1 VVYKNYKIGKNKML
15 TNSQLKIFEPLTRNM
30 LKEYS
35 IKEIKEGCSEKSNNA
50 IALALEKFKEENIV
64 KERRVGRSLLYTLN
78 VDNDL
83 VFNYIQW
90 INTKKLPKSVLR
102 AIERIKEDVEK
113 HTSFF
118 SVVVFG
124 SYATGKQTKDS
135 DLDVAVFIEE
145 ENKRKVIESAI
156 KSSELKTPLQI
167 HGHVISKEEFL
178 EMLKVDEENLGKQI
192 ARKHLSIYNS
202 NIFYS
207 LLKKGVKNGF
217 RY

>member
-1 VVYKNYKIGKNKML
+1 ML
-15 TNSQLKIFEPLTRNM
+15 TESQLRIFEPLTKNM

-35 IKEIKEGCSEKSNNA
+35 IKEIKEYCGEKSNNA
-50 IALALEKFKEENIV
+50 LSLALKKFKDEDLV

-78 VDNDL
+78 IDNDL
-83 VFNYIQW
+83 VFNYITL
-90 INTKKLPKSVLR
+90 INTKNLPKSVLR

-118 SVVVFG
+118 SIVIFG
-124 SYATGKQTKDS
+124 SYAIGKQTKDS

-145 ENKRKVIESAI
+145 ENKRKMIETAI
-156 KSSELKTPLQI
+156 KSSELKTPLEI
-167 HGHVISKEEFL
+167 HSNVISKEEFL
-178 EMLKVDEENLGKQI
+178 EMLKIDNENLGKQI

-202 NIFYS
+202 HIFYS
-207 LLKKGVKNGF
+207 LLKRGIKNGF

>member
-1 VVYKNYKIGKNKML
+1 ML
-15 TNSQLKIFEPLTRNM
+15 TESQLRIFEPLTKNM

-35 IKEIKEGCSEKSNNA
+35 IKEIKEYCGEKSNNA
-50 IALALEKFKEENIV
+50 LSLALKKFKDEDLV

-78 VDNDL
+78 IDNDL
-83 VFNYIQW
+83 VFNYITLV
-90 INTKKLPKSVLR
+90 NTKKLPKSVLR

-118 SVVVFG
+118 SIVIFG
-124 SYATGKQTKDS
+124 SYAIGKQTKDS

-145 ENKRKVIESAI
+145 ENKRKMIETAI
-156 KSSELKTPLQI
+156 KSSELKTPLEI

-178 EMLKVDEENLGKQI
+178 EMLKIDNENLGKQI
-192 ARKHLSIYNS
+192 ARKHLSIYNPH
-202 NIFYS
+202 IFYS
-207 LLKKGVKNGF
+207 LLKRGIKNGF

>member
-1 VVYKNYKIGKNKML
+1 ML
-15 TNSQLKIFEPLTRNM
+15 TESQLRIFEPLTKNM

-35 IKEIKEGCSEKSNNA
+35 IKEIKESCGEKSNNA
-50 IALALEKFKEENIV
+50 LSLALKKFKDENLI

-78 VDNDL
+78 IDNDL
-83 VFNYIQW
+83 VFNYITL
-90 INTKKLPKSVLR
+90 INTKKLPKPVLR

-118 SVVVFG
+118 SIVVFG
-124 SYATGKQTKDS
+124 SYAIRKQTKNS

-145 ENKRKVIESAI
+145 ENKRKIIESAI
-156 KSSELKTPLQI
+156 KSSELKTPLEI

-178 EMLKVDEENLGKQI
+178 EMLKIDNENLGKQI

-202 NIFYS
+202 PIFYS
-207 LLKKGVKNGF
+207 LLKRGVKNGF

>member
-1 VVYKNYKIGKNKML
+1 ML
-15 TNSQLKIFEPLTRNM
+15 TESQLKIFEPLTKNI

-35 IKEIKEGCSEKSNNA
+35 IKEIKESCGEKSNNA
-50 IALALEKFKEENIV
+50 ISLALKKFKDENLV
-64 KERRVGRSLLYTLN
+64 KEKRVGRSLLYTLN
-78 VDNDL
+78 IENEL
-83 VFNYIQW
+83 VFNYIQL
-90 INTKKLPKSVLR
+90 INTKKIPKLALR
-102 AIERIKEDVEK
+102 AIERVKEDVEK

-118 SVVVFG
+118 SIVIFG

-135 DLDVAVFIEE
+135 DLDIAVFIEE
-145 ENKRKVIESAI
+145 ESKRKIIESAL

-167 HGHVISKEEFL
+167 HGQVISKDEFL
-178 EMLKVDEENLGKQI
+178 EMLKVDSENLGKQI

-202 NIFYS
+202 HIFYS